1 MLRTMTGQC
10 WTAVRSALVVTLVCL
25 PMAACRIAPYRIDV
39 QQGNVVTQE
48 AIAKLRPEMTRAQV
62 KFVLGTPLVTDT
74 FHPDRWDYFYK
85 FDKAGNPRE
94 QRRLTLVFRDD
105 TLKHILGDVAVAN
118 GLGGPDGKVDPPA
131 PK

>member
-1 MLRTMTGQC
+1 MTGQC
-10 WTAVRSALVVTLVCL
+10 GTAVRAALLVTFLCL
-25 PMAACRIAPYRIDV
+25 PLAACNISTYRIDV

-48 AIAKLRPEMTRAQV
+48 SISKLKAGMTRAQV

-105 TLKHILGDVAVAN
+105 KLKQILGDVAAAD
-118 GLGGPDGKVDPPA
+118 GLVGQNGKVDPAASKP
-131 PK
+131 

>member
-1 MLRTMTGQC
+1 MTGQC
-10 WTAVRSALVVTLVCL
+10 WTAVRTALVVMLVCL
-25 PMAACRIAPYRIDV
+25 PMAACTISPYRIDI

-48 AIAKLRPEMTRAQV
+48 SISKLKPDMTRAQV

-94 QRRLTLVFRDD
+94 QRRLTLVFRDEK
-105 TLKHILGDVAVAN
+105 LQQILGDVAAAD
-118 GLGGPDGKVDPPA
+118 GLVGQAGRSDPAA
-131 PK
+131 PKK

>member
-1 MLRTMTGQC
+1 MTGQC
-10 WTAVRSALVVTLVCL
+10 WTAVRAALLVTFLCL
-25 PMAACRIAPYRIDV
+25 PLAACSISTYRIDV

-48 AIAKLRPEMTRAQV
+48 SISKLKADMTRAQV

-94 QRRLTLVFRDD
+94 QRRLTLVFQDD
-105 TLKHILGDVAVAN
+105 KLKQILGDVAAAD
-118 GLGGPDGKVDPPA
+118 GLVGQNGKVDPAASKP
-131 PK
+131 